1 MYDDRHPS
9 MAEAQRSPTLQ
20 VKIDLVDLKAMQ
32 HL

>member
-9 MAEAQRSPTLQ
+9 MAEAQLSPTLQ
-20 VKIDLVDLKAMQ
+20 VKIDPVDPKAMQ